1 MNHLLFT
8 LIIIKIALTLSL
20 VFETPLKT
28 LAITALDR
36 LKQGRSRT
44 ISRTLKG
51 ILLAAFVS
59 TIYPIMKAY
68 YGSVGV
74 DSVNPVDEVLVANK
88 MLQASLMG
96 FLLCLSMMT
105 EKLHQLVRDHGS
117 LNQLIIAEEK
127 QLAER
132 KRHNAETIKA
142 LEKGNASLK
151 MLIKKLEYEFER
163 NAKHANTAKAK
174 EMALIKQSEEF
185 ELGYDRLLEYN
196 QILQNQLQSIN
207 ESLLVENPRSGW
219 TRLKSNIL
227 GEGLVQF
234 PRGICKSSKSIGEL
248 DQQIDVQTFC
258 QSTRFYCSGGHHAVS
273 LPRHRRPIYQQM
285 SLTL

>member
-96 FLLCLSMMT
+96 FLLCLSTMT

-163 NAKHANTAKAK
+163 NAKHADTAKAK

-248 DQQIDVQTFC
+248 DRQIDVQTFC
-258 QSTRFYCSGGHHAVS
+258 RSTRFYCSGGHHAVS
-273 LPRHRRPIYQQM
+273 LPRHGDQFISR
-285 SLTL
+285 